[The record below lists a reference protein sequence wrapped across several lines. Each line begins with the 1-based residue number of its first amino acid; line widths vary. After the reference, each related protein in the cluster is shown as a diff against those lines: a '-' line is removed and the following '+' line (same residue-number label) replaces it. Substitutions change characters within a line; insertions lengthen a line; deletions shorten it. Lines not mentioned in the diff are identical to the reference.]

1 MRMRLNARAGRPAT
15 RSAIGGA
22 APARRTPSSRH
33 RPPHR
38 AERRAAA
45 LPTAAV
51 NNAPLTGRRRTPA
64 HALPR

>member
-15 RSAIGGA
+15 RSAIGCA
-22 APARRTPSSRH
+22 ARARRTHSSPH

-45 LPTAAV
+45 HPTAAAH
-51 NNAPLTGRRRTPA
+51 APVIGRRRAPV
-64 HALPR
+64 HAVPR

>member
-15 RSAIGGA
+15 RSAIACA
-22 APARRTPSSRH
+22 ARVRRTHSSLH

-45 LPTAAV
+45 HATAA
-51 NNAPLTGRRRTPA
+51 A
-64 HALPR
+64 HAPVIARRLAPVHGCPR

>member
-15 RSAIGGA
+15 RSAIACA
-22 APARRTPSSRH
+22 APARRTSSAFH

-45 LPTAAV
+45 HPTAAAH
-51 NNAPLTGRRRTPA
+51 APVIARRRAPV
-64 HALPR
+64 HASPR